1 MQDHTSLDL
10 EQELSRLAC
19 AFATRNTEIGKAVIA
34 NLRSRLTLRD
44 VAGMVIVSLER
55 LVWIDP
61 LAFCWAIENVIP
73 GYVMREIRR
82 ITSVTLYRRL
92 ITQGYEPGHD
102 FSMDGKG
109 QVLLN
114 AQAKSA
120 MFAG

>member
-1 MQDHTSLDL
+1 MQDTTDLKL
-10 EQELSRLAC
+10 EQELSRLTC

-34 NLRSRLTLRD
+34 NLRSRLTLRE

-55 LVWIDP
+55 LVWTDQ
-61 LAFCWAIENVIP
+61 LAFCWTIEHVIP

-82 ITSVTLYRRL
+82 ITSVTIYRRL
-92 ITQGYEPGHD
+92 ITQGYEPGYD

-114 AQAKSA
+114 EQAKTSI
-120 MFAG
+120 FAG

>member
-1 MQDHTSLDL
+1 MQDPSKLDL
-10 EQELSRLAC
+10 EQELDRLTC
-19 AFATRNTEIGKAVIA
+19 ALATRNAEIGKAVIA
-34 NLRSRLTLRD
+34 NLRSRLTLRE

-55 LVWIDP
+55 LVWTDQ
-61 LAFCWAIENVIP
+61 LAFCWAIEQVIP

-92 ITQGYEPGHD
+92 INQGYEPGQD

-114 AQAKSA
+114 EQAKTSI
-120 MFAG
+120 FAG

>member
-1 MQDHTSLDL
+1 MQDTSNLDL
-10 EQELSRLAC
+10 EQELNRLAC

-34 NLRSRLTLRD
+34 NLRSRLTLRE

-55 LVWIDP
+55 LVWTDQ
-61 LAFCWAIENVIP
+61 LAFCWAIEQVIP

-82 ITSVTLYRRL
+82 ITSVTIYRRL

-114 AQAKSA
+114 EQAKTSI
-120 MFAG
+120 FAA

>member
-1 MQDHTSLDL
+1 M
-10 EQELSRLAC
+10 SRLTC

-34 NLRSRLTLRD
+34 NLRSRLTLRE

-55 LVWIDP
+55 LVWTDQ
-61 LAFCWAIENVIP
+61 LAFCWAVENVIP

-82 ITSVTLYRRL
+82 ITSVTIYRRL
-92 ITQGYEPGHD
+92 ITQGYQPGQD

-114 AQAKSA
+114 KQAKTA
-120 MFAG
+120 IFAG

>member
-1 MQDHTSLDL
+1 VQDTSNLEL
-10 EQELSRLAC
+10 EQELSRLTC

-55 LVWIDP
+55 LVWTDQ
-61 LAFCWAIENVIP
+61 LAFCWAIEHVIP

-82 ITSVTLYRRL
+82 ITSVTIYRRL

-114 AQAKSA
+114 QQAKTSI
-120 MFAG
+120 FAG